1 MVVCLPQGWAFVVGY
16 FSCVMFFLAQY
27 LKLAQYLHKVLA
39 QYPKLAQYCKVF
51 LFLMKSSRF
60 IYTNFSCWKGSVFLP
75 NYDSVGSGSL
85 VTRAA
90 PCSSVKEEEPNTHAV
105 TERKFLANR
114 SPDRPLGGGDWT
126 KVACR
131 RVGEGGGG
139 IWSIWSIQGPF
150 PYSPEKENGSIRD
163 WSIFKSH
170 IFI

>member
-1 MVVCLPQGWAFVVGY
+1 MSTKIFHAE
-16 FSCVMFFLAQY
+16 
-27 LKLAQYLHKVLA
+27 
-39 QYPKLAQYCKVF
+39 
-51 LFLMKSSRF
+51 
-60 IYTNFSCWKGSVFLP
+60 KGSVFLP
-75 NYDSVGSGSL
+75 IYNPVGSGSL

-131 RVGEGGGG
+131 RVGEGGGR

-163 WSIFKSH
+163 
-170 IFI
+170 